1 VTGDAGAATARE
13 RAKAARQARQAGD
26 PFPLPAGDAPPM
38 DDATRGALVEYLLRL
53 GDDRLVLGHRLSE
66 WCGHAP
72 ILEEDI
78 ALANIALDLIGQATL
93 LLKLAG
99 ETEDAGRDEN
109 ALAFLRDETAFRNAL
124 IVELP
129 RGDFAVTI
137 VRQLLVS
144 TAALHQLDALV
155 RSSHPVL
162 AGIAAKALKETRY
175 HVRHAADW
183 TLKLGDGTD
192 ESHRRAQ
199 DALDELWRYAGELF
213 LADEVDARLAAAGI
227 APDPAAL
234 EPAWRAQ
241 LLELL
246 ERATLHVPEVSWVQR
261 GGRAGRHTEHLGHLL
276 AEMQVLQRTHP
287 GAAW

>member
-1 VTGDAGAATARE
+1 MSEDTSAATARA
-13 RAKAARQARQAGD
+13 RAKEARAARQAGD
-26 PFPLPAGDAPPM
+26 PFPLPAGEAPPM
-38 DDATRGALVEYLLRL
+38 DEPTRAALVEYLLRL

-93 LLKLAG
+93 FLKLAG
-99 ETEDAGRDEN
+99 ETEDEGRDEN
-109 ALAFLRDETAFRNAL
+109 ALAFLRESADFRNAL
-124 IVELP
+124 VVELP
-129 RGDFAVTI
+129 RGDFAFTI

-144 TAALHQLDALV
+144 AAALHQLDAL
-155 RSSHPVL
+155 RQSAHPVL

-199 DALDELWRYAGELF
+199 AALDELWRYTGELF
-213 LADEVDARLAAAGI
+213 MTDPVDERLVAAGLV
-227 APDPAAL
+227 PDAASL
-234 EPAWRAQ
+234 EPRWREQ
-241 LLELL
+241 VLDVLS
-246 ERATLHVPEVSWVQR
+246 RATLAVPETAWMQR
-261 GGRAGRHTEHLGHLL
+261 GGRAGRHTEHLGPML

-287 GAAW
+287 GAQW

>member
-1 VTGDAGAATARE
+1 
-13 RAKAARQARQAGD
+13 
-26 PFPLPAGDAPPM
+26 M

-78 ALANIALDLIGQATL
+78 ALANIALDLVGQATL

-99 ETEDAGRDEN
+99 ETEGMGRDEN
-109 ALAFLRDETAFRNAL
+109 ALAFLRDSTDFRNAL
-124 IVELP
+124 VAELP
-129 RGDFAVTI
+129 KGDFAFTI

-144 TAALHQLDALV
+144 TASLHHLEAL
-155 RSSHPVL
+155 RSSVHPVL

-175 HVRHAADW
+175 HVRHAVDW

-199 DALDELWRYAGELF
+199 LALDELWRYSGELF
-213 LADEVDARLAAAGI
+213 MTDAVDERLVGAKLV
-227 APDPAAL
+227 PDVAAL
-234 EPAWRAQ
+234 EPRWREQ
-241 LLELL
+241 VLDVVG
-246 ERATLHVPEVSWVQR
+246 RATLAVPETTWMQR
-261 GGRAGRHTEHLGHLL
+261 GGRSGRHTEHLGPML

-287 GAAW
+287 GASW